1 MGGYSKEGM
10 QFVLLDKEGVEV
22 GFPMTPSGDG
32 QEDSIWFWK
41 LEGKVRLGLILPVFR

>member
-10 QFVLLDKEGVEV
+10 QFVLLYKECVEV

-32 QEDSIWFWK
+32 QEDSRPFIAD
-41 LEGKVRLGLILPVFR
+41 LSPVASDASS